1 MSRIRLTAL
10 ACCLGLL
17 AAPAAFGQG
26 GGGGSS
32 GGSGGGSSGGASGSA
47 SGGATGSTSGA
58 TSPGGAPGTSQ
69 QGTSILGSGSSGGGA
84 SGGAQGGA
92 GGQTGAS
99 PGPTGP
105 NRRAQTEGLLRERG
119 VAPSPQQEQQQLR
132 DLNAITRQ
140 FTPPG
145 TAVPAPEAER

>member
-17 AAPAAFGQG
+17 ASPVAFGQG

-32 GGSGGGSSGGASGSA
+32 GSGGSGGASGGT
-47 SGGATGSTSGA
+47 SGGATGSTS
-58 TSPGGAPGTSQ
+58 PGVSQPGTSM
-69 QGTSILGSGSSGGGA
+69 LGSGGSSGGGT
-84 SGGAQGGA
+84 S

-99 PGPTGP
+99 SGPSGP
-105 NRRAQTEGLLRERG
+105 NRRAQTEGQLRERG
-119 VAPSPQQEQQQLR
+119 VAPSPEQERQQLR

-140 FTPPG
+140 LTPPG
-145 TAVPAPEAER
+145 TTVPAPEAER